1 MTDMLPLPLQIAI
14 ILIQY
19 LYFISECYTFTMQ
32 HNRPTEDQIRAQFV
46 TSLMEYFKIEE
57 DINLRAHV
65 ADLVRDIRP
74 AHYRE
79 FFRRLSLREMPYKN
93 GFEKIAL
100 IAEEFESQSLTP
112 IDQEAQERTQ
122 KLYTLMYDIR
132 RDVSLVRDGEK
143 SALELFEAI
152 RFTSIKRQG
161 EDKALLDETDIN
173 VVKTL
178 TKKWIYDY
186 VSLDRSLFETRVQH
200 EYRNEILRRER
211 DSQELLSTPLK
222 TKLLHSVKRS

>member
-1 MTDMLPLPLQIAI
+1 
-14 ILIQY
+14 
-19 LYFISECYTFTMQ
+19 MQ
-32 HNRPTEDQIRAQFV
+32 NRPTEDQIRAQFV

-65 ADLVRDIRP
+65 ADLVRPIHP
-74 AHYRE
+74 SQYRE

-100 IAEEFESQSLTP
+100 ISEEFENETLTP
-112 IDQEAQERTQ
+112 IDREAQERTQ

-143 SALELFEAI
+143 SALERFEAI
-152 RFTSIKRQG
+152 RFTSIRREG
-161 EDKALLDETDIN
+161 EDRALLDGTDIN

-186 VSLDRSLFETRVQH
+186 VSLDRSLFEARVLH

-211 DSQELLSTPLK
+211 ENNETLAAPLK
-222 TKLLHSVKRS
+222 AKLIASVKRS

>member
-1 MTDMLPLPLQIAI
+1 
-14 ILIQY
+14 
-19 LYFISECYTFTMQ
+19 MQ
-32 HNRPTEDQIRAQFV
+32 NRPTEDQIRAQFV

-65 ADLVRDIRP
+65 SDLVRHIHP
-74 AHYRE
+74 SQYRE

-100 IAEEFESQSLTP
+100 ISEEFENETLTP
-112 IDQEAQERTQ
+112 IDQEAQERAQ

-143 SALELFEAI
+143 SALERFEAI
-152 RFTSIKRQG
+152 RFTSIRREG
-161 EDKALLDETDIN
+161 EDRALLDETDIN

-186 VSLDRSLFETRVQH
+186 VSLDRSLFEARVLH

-211 DSQELLSTPLK
+211 ENNETLVSPLK
-222 TKLLHSVKRS
+222 AKLIASVKRS